1 VEASYVIL
9 DKSKETERNVFP
21 FLTTFFLS
29 VLQFASLKILDL
41 RRKVAFVGAKE
52 ESVCAR

>member
-1 VEASYVIL
+1 MIL